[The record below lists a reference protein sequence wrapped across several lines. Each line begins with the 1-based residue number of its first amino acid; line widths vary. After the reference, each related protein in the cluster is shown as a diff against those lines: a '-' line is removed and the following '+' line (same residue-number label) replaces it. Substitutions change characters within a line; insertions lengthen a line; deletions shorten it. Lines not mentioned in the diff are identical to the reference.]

1 MSSGQLADK
10 AGPTT
15 AVIASVV
22 MATRCISMEGR
33 GLWEEGGV
41 ETGRRGRAGQRG
53 WSYNQAGGKWEVFRD
68 PGGGGCV

>member
-1 MSSGQLADK
+1 
-10 AGPTT
+10 
-15 AVIASVV
+15 
-22 MATRCISMEGR
+22 MEGR

-68 PGGGGCV
+68 AGGGGCV